1 LKFDVVKLNVN
12 TLNANVFKIY
22 FLKPLIKAY
31 FWFMQDSFR
40 LQLPFILASNSPRRK
55 EILTQ
60 AGFQFSV
67 LPTDVDESFSAEMSA
82 QDVPVMLAERKAKAL
97 AESCTNALILAADT
111 VVILDNEILNKPTDK
126 QDALRMLKKLS
137 GKTHQVVT
145 GIALAGPNGL
155 VTASDSALV
164 RFRELADWEMA
175 WYVRGGASL
184 DKAGAY
190 GVQDFIGMAGIENLE
205 GSFYTVMGLPIYHV
219 YQLLKP
225 FILESKQTALAI

>member
-1 LKFDVVKLNVN
+1 
-12 TLNANVFKIY
+12 
-22 FLKPLIKAY
+22 
-31 FWFMQDSFR
+31 MHDSFS

-55 EILTQ
+55 EILSQ
-60 AGFQFSV
+60 AGFQFAV
-67 LPTDVDESFSAEMSA
+67 LPSDVDESFPNEMIL

-97 AESCTNALILAADT
+97 LESCANSLILAADT
-111 VVILDNEILNKPTDK
+111 VVILENEILNKPANK
-126 QDALRMLKKLS
+126 HEALQMLKKLS
-137 GKTHQVVT
+137 GKTHEVVT
-145 GIALAGPNGL
+145 GIALASPNEM

-164 RFRELADWEMA
+164 RFRELADWEIE

-190 GVQDFIGMAGIENLE
+190 GVQDFIGMAGIEKLD

-225 FILESKQTALAI
+225 YILDSRQIPLGI

>member
-1 LKFDVVKLNVN
+1 
-12 TLNANVFKIY
+12 
-22 FLKPLIKAY
+22 
-31 FWFMQDSFR
+31 MQDSFS

-67 LPTDVDESFSAEMSA
+67 LPSDVDESFDAHLSPQE
-82 QDVPVMLAERKAKAL
+82 VPEMLAVRKAKAL
-97 AESCTNALILAADT
+97 VQNCANSLILAADT
-111 VVILDNEILNKPTDK
+111 VVILDNEILNKPADK
-126 QDALRMLKKLS
+126 QDAMQMLKKLS

-145 GIALAGPNGL
+145 GIALASPQGI
-155 VTASDSALV
+155 VTTSDSALV
-164 RFRELADWEMA
+164 HFRTLADWEIN

-190 GVQDFIGMAGIENLE
+190 GVQDFIGMAGIEKLD

-219 YQLLKP
+219 YQMLQP
-225 FILESKQTALAI
+225 YILESKQIPLGI

>member
-1 LKFDVVKLNVN
+1 
-12 TLNANVFKIY
+12 
-22 FLKPLIKAY
+22 
-31 FWFMQDSFR
+31 MQDSFS

-60 AGFQFSV
+60 AGFQFTV
-67 LPTDVDESFSAEMSA
+67 LPSDVDESFPHEMIL

-97 AESCTNALILAADT
+97 LESCANSLVLAADT
-111 VVILDNEILNKPTDK
+111 VVILENEILNKPANK
-126 QDALRMLKKLS
+126 QDALQMLKKLS
-137 GKTHQVVT
+137 GKTHEVVT
-145 GIALAGPNGL
+145 GIALASPNGI
-155 VTASDSALV
+155 VKASDSAFV
-164 RFRELADWEMA
+164 RFRELADWEIE

-190 GVQDFIGMAGIENLE
+190 GVQDFIGMAGIEKLD

-225 FILESKQTALAI
+225 YILDSRQMPLGI

>member
-1 LKFDVVKLNVN
+1 
-12 TLNANVFKIY
+12 
-22 FLKPLIKAY
+22 
-31 FWFMQDSFR
+31 MQDSFS

-60 AGFQFSV
+60 AGFQFAV
-67 LPTDVDESFSAEMSA
+67 LPSDVDESFPNEMIL
-82 QDVPVMLAERKAKAL
+82 QDVPVMLAERKAKAIL
-97 AESCTNALILAADT
+97 ESCPNSLVLAADT
-111 VVILDNEILNKPTDK
+111 VVILENEILNKPANK
-126 QDALRMLKKLS
+126 QEALQMLKKLS
-137 GKTHQVVT
+137 GKTHEVVT
-145 GIALAGPNGL
+145 GIALASPSQL

-164 RFRELADWEMA
+164 RFRELADWEIE

-190 GVQDFIGMAGIENLE
+190 GVQDFIGMAGIEKLD

-225 FILESKQTALAI
+225 FILESKQMPLGI